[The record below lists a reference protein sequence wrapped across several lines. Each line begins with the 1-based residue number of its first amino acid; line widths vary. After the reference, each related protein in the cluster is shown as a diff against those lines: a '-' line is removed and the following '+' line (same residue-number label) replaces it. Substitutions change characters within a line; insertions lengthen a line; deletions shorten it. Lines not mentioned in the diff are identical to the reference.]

1 MDTNIF
7 KRECSFVAAFSDN
20 EQILNHNSSD
30 YLQVGFI
37 GRSNVGKSSTINA
50 LLGRKNFV
58 RFSKTPGR
66 TQNINF
72 FNLCDAFMLV
82 DMPGY
87 GYASVSKTE
96 KARIGKLISDYLKT
110 CVNLKRV
117 YLIID
122 ARFGIKDN
130 DAQMMVMLDSLGVS
144 YQLALNKCDK
154 VAKTKLE
161 EMLQGIEKEITKHP
175 ACYNS
180 VIAYSAHKK
189 TGIEEFQ
196 KEIIKVLN

>member
-20 EQILNHNSSD
+20 DQILNHNSSS

-72 FNLCDAFMLV
+72 FNLHDAFMLV

-130 DAQMMVMLDSLGVS
+130 DSQMMAMLDSLGVS

-161 EMLQGIEKEITKHP
+161 ETLQNIEKEITKHP
-175 ACYNS
+175 ACYNA

-189 TGIEEFQ
+189 TGIEGFQ
-196 KEIIKVLN
+196 KEIVKVLS